1 MARKYLYRI
10 FVLIFLFSLVFP
22 VPISALPSRTSGI
35 STKIQ
40 EYLTTLAATDPDEV
54 VAVIVQKQGQTTAAE
69 SVVTAAGGR
78 VTQPLPLIN
87 SFAAQVPARAMA
99 ALAASPAVSWVAL
112 DAPVVTTNDPG
123 VSAADDFTDMTYK
136 GSTGTYTWAGDWQEI
151 GESDGA
157 VLGDVAVTTFWGGAL
172 QGLRLQGVAKGIW
185 RQVDLADATGAAL
198 HLAYRRKAFATAQD
212 FVTIELSSDGGVT
225 WHEIGRLAGPV
236 TDAEIQY
243 VSYDIAAYRSA
254 ATAIRLT
261 TSIDFSA
268 TARFYVDTI
277 SVDLT
282 AAANAQPTTANALY
296 LPLVASGSALTT
308 PENVVE
314 ASLSKADQIARAGES
329 KATCTYYCI
338 DSAIIKSTFVKAIR
352 ADQLWNVSPYPR
364 GWGVGVAIVDSGIST
379 HPDLKDYNNTSRVIQ
394 QVNFVPGSFTPDD
407 YYGHGSHIAGAVAGL
422 GESSDGVY
430 MGVAPEANLIDVRVM
445 NDRGHG
451 NTSNVVQGLQWVFNN
466 RDTYGIRV
474 VNLSLNSRIPESYH
488 KSALNAALEV
498 LWFNQIVV
506 VVSAGNGGKQRLYP
520 PANDPFVITVGAV
533 DDKGTVSTTDDT
545 LSPFSA
551 YGMTADGFLKPELVA
566 PGSNIISLLASDD
579 SNLVAAYPNNVVI
592 APNGIRQYFKMSGTS
607 MAASVV
613 AGAVAVLLEDEP
625 NLTPDQVKYRLRAT
639 AKPFTG
645 PESCAAGA
653 GYLDLY
659 AAVNGTTTQSA
670 NTGIVA
676 SQRLWSGTQPITW
689 GSVSWNSVSWNSV
702 SWNSV
707 SWNSVS
713 WNSLSWNS
721 VSWNSGDT
729 DGGVS
734 SGSCASAVAG
744 LTLVNANTDKD
755 IQPLFDGAVINL
767 DAIGTTSLNIRAD
780 VVGAVQSV
788 KFALTGSKT
797 KNQLENGVP
806 YSMAGDNGADY
817 SSYTLGPGV
826 YRLKAQAFSGSNG
839 TGSAGGAVD
848 IEFTVADASR
858 CNVETIVRPKPGN
871 VRPVSFQVKNN
882 SNVQLE
888 LFWINYDGVRQSYGI
903 LPPSRTTVIDTYD
916 THPWLLA
923 RDSDNACL
931 RLVPNIGNEPDV
943 AYP

>member
-1 MARKYLYRI
+1 MDRKPLYRLL
-10 FVLIFLFSLVFP
+10 VLTLLFSLVLPTP
-22 VPISALPSRTSGI
+22 VSALPKRTGAASA
-35 STKIQ
+35 KIQ
-40 EYLTTLAATDPDEV
+40 TYLTTLAATDPDEV
-54 VAVIVQKQGQTTAAE
+54 VAVIVQKQGQTTDAEAVVAA
-69 SVVTAAGGR
+69 SGGR
-78 VTQPLPLIN
+78 VTHPLPLIN

-99 ALAASPAVSWVAL
+99 ALAASPAVQWVAL
-112 DAPVVTTNDPG
+112 DAPVMTANDTG
-123 VSAADDFTDMTYK
+123 LSAADDFTDAHYN
-136 GSTGTYTWAGDWQEI
+136 GSTGTYAWAGDWQEI
-151 GESDGA
+151 GEADGA
-157 VLGDVAVTTFWGGAL
+157 SLGDVAVTPFWGGAL
-172 QGLRLQGVAKGIW
+172 QGLRLQGASKGIW
-185 RQVDLADATGAAL
+185 RQVDLANATGASL
-198 HLAYRRKAFATAQD
+198 HLAYRRKAFATEQD
-212 FVTIELSSDGGVT
+212 FVTLDLSNDGGVT
-225 WHEIGRLAGPV
+225 WQDIGRLTGPV

-243 VSYDIAAYRSA
+243 VSFDLTAYGSA

-261 TSIDFSA
+261 TSTDFSDS
-268 TARFYVDTI
+268 ARFYLDTI
-277 SVDLT
+277 SVDLPS
-282 AAANAQPTTANALY
+282 AANAQPTAANALY
-296 LPLVASGSALTT
+296 LPLVANGSERTMLESG
-308 PENVVE
+308 VE
-314 ASLSKADQIARAGES
+314 ASLSKAEHIARAGES
-329 KATCTYYCI
+329 RNICIYYCI
-338 DSAIIKSTFVKAIR
+338 DLAKMDSIFVKAIR

-364 GWGVGVAIVDSGIST
+364 GWGVSVAIVDSGIAT
-379 HPDLKDYNNTSRVIQ
+379 HPDLNDYGGNSRLIQ
-394 QVNFVPGSFTPDD
+394 QVNFVPGSYTPDD
-407 YYGHGSHIAGAVAGL
+407 YYGHGSHIAGAATGL
-422 GESSDGVY
+422 GESSDQVY

-466 RDTYGIRV
+466 RAFYNIRI

-551 YGMTADGFLKPELVA
+551 YGMTADGFLKPDLVA

-579 SNLVAAYPNNVVI
+579 SNLTTAYPNNVII

-670 NTGIVA
+670 NTGITA

-689 GSVSWNSVSWNSV
+689 GSVSWNSV

-744 LTLVNANTDKD
+744 LTLINANTDKD

-817 SSYTLGPGV
+817 SPYTLGPGV
-826 YRLKAQAFSGSNG
+826 YRLKAQAFSSTNGSG
-839 TGSAGGAVD
+839 AAGGAID
-848 IEFTVADASR
+848 IEFTVANASR
-858 CNVETIVRPKPGN
+858 CNVESIVRPKSGN

-882 SNVQLE
+882 STVQLE
-888 LFWINYDGVRQSYGI
+888 LFWLNYDGVRQSYGI
-903 LPPSRTTVIDTYD
+903 LPPGRTTVIDTYD

-931 RLVPNIGNEPDV
+931 RLVPNVGNEPDV